1 MFVKMIKFYYNNF
14 KTNTKFLIRLFGA
27 LLLCICVLPWIWVF
41 KGFYDIRVSLATVN
55 VRIHFIGR
63 RPKIIRR
70 HFYSSPL
77 FSPIRTAI
85 WYIVATNKDLQSA
98 KQKGFEDEIIEVTK
112 KMLARYRYPKKAI
125 HEVHIGIVSMEAIDA
140 SGGFLNYFS

>member
-1 MFVKMIKFYYNNF
+1 MFIKIFCYCYNNF
-14 KTNTKFLIRLFGA
+14 KRNIIFLIK
-27 LLLCICVLPWIWVF
+27 LLYVILILICVAPWLWAF
-41 KGFYDIRVSLATVN
+41 KGFYDIRFFLATVN

-63 RPKIIRR
+63 HPKIIRT
-70 HFYSSPL
+70 HFFNSPFYNPL
-77 FSPIRTAI
+77 GTAI
-85 WYIVATNKDLQSA
+85 CFIVATNKELQIA
-98 KQKGFEDEIIEVTK
+98 KQNGFENEIIEVTK